1 MEPFPWWT
9 DQQKKFA
16 EELYKFVN
24 EHIPAAEKA
33 FWTRKFPMDIVK
45 KVQEKGYFGAG
56 IPKKYGGMELGAT
69 GCCIAAEQLGRLYA
83 VGHVFV
89 VSMLGGY
96 HQLLHYGTEE
106 QKKKWLTKMAKGQ
119 LGAVCITEP
128 FAGSD
133 AASVMTTARKEGD
146 EWVIMGRKRF
156 ITGAGPADRYFVY
169 AKTSD
174 DPEVIRRY
182 GHLTAFIVEKG
193 TPGFSLEKIN
203 ELIGFENVPN
213 GYLNFDDVRVPD
225 ENRVG
230 DVGAGWAVM
239 TSGLNFER
247 LVGSAVVG
255 GGLEDI
261 IKMVIY
267 YTNRRVQF
275 KQQTSRFVNNQ
286 FKIADMITWNKLA
299 RLITYYT
306 AMLLDSG
313 QNAAVE
319 SSIAK
324 LLNTDYAI
332 QTGLDAVQIMAG
344 DGLTKFYPVE
354 RLVREGKIGQIVAG
368 TNEIQKLIIYRMGA
382 LSYLDMPFRLRI
394 DPELEIPVLSLDDSP
409 WKGKEIT
416 EEVMLKILAE
426 DYRVNPG
433 LYMTIEDLQKETG
446 LGKEKVLELVSA
458 LEQKKL
464 VVNFRDS
471 RGNIIMSKAN
481 YEGLRR
487 AYPPEHYRYF
497 PNWFDP
503 EELGFFG

>member
-1 MEPFPWWT
+1 MDYFPWWT
-9 DQQKKFA
+9 DEQKEFA
-16 EELYKFVN
+16 EELVKFV
-24 EHIPAAEKA
+24 EERTTRAEKA
-33 FWTRKFPMDIVK
+33 FWTRRFPMDIVK
-45 KVQEKGYFGAG
+45 EVQKKGYFGAG
-56 IPKKYGGMELGAT
+56 VPRTYGGMELSAT

-89 VSMLGGY
+89 VSMLGGL
-96 HQLLHYGTEE
+96 HQLLHFGSEE
-106 QKKKWLTKMAKGQ
+106 QKEEWLTKIAKGQ

-133 AASVMTTARKEGD
+133 AAAVWTTARKDGD
-146 EWVIMGRKRF
+146 EWVLMGRKRYV
-156 ITGAGPADRYFVY
+156 TGAGPADRYFVY
-169 AKTSD
+169 AKTRD
-174 DPEVIRRY
+174 EPEVVRKY

-225 ENRVG
+225 FNRIG
-230 DVGAGWAVM
+230 DEGAGWAVM
-239 TSGLNFER
+239 MSGLNFER

-261 IKMVIY
+261 IKIVVY

-275 KQQTSRFVNNQ
+275 RQQTNRFVNNQ

-332 QTGLDAVQIMAG
+332 QTGLEAVQILGG

-354 RLVREGKIGQIVAG
+354 RLVREGKIGQVVAG

-382 LSYLDMPFRLRI
+382 LSYLDTPFRLRM
-394 DPELEIPVLSLDDSP
+394 DPDLEIPIMTMDDGP
-409 WKGKEIT
+409 WKGQEIT
-416 EEVMLKILAE
+416 EDVMLKILAE
-426 DYRVNPG
+426 DYRANPG
-433 LYMTIEDLQKETG
+433 LYMTIEDVQKETD
-446 LGKEKVLELVSA
+446 LEKEKILEIIAS
-458 LEQKKL
+458 LEEKKL
-464 VVNFRDS
+464 VVAFRDR
-471 RGNIIMSKAN
+471 RGNVIMAKAN
-481 YEGLRR
+481 YEGLRQ
-487 AYPPEHYRYF
+487 AYPAEHYRWF
-497 PNWFDP
+497 PDWFDP
-503 EELGFFG
+503 EELGFF